1 MHKSIS
7 NTEKK
12 FYANQVAITEYIYIL
27 GVCYI
32 SAIAEKYDGAF
43 GQRSRSSTSSPEIN
57 DESVC
62 CRICN
67 AIGFKFRWYRGKNW
81 ISFFMYHCIFSCI
94 PVLVIIKN
102 YYATCRSATM
112 LQVY

>member
-1 MHKSIS
+1 MLIKLLSQ
-7 NTEKK
+7 N
-12 FYANQVAITEYIYIL
+12 IYIL

-67 AIGFKFRWYRGKNW
+67 AVGFKFRWHRGKNW
-81 ISFFMYHCIFSCI
+81 ISVFIYRCIFYCI
-94 PVLVIIKN
+94 PVFVSIHN
-102 YYATCRSATM
+102 YYANFRSATM

>member
-67 AIGFKFRWYRGKNW
+67 AIGFKFRWHRGKN
-81 ISFFMYHCIFSCI
+81 
-94 PVLVIIKN
+94 
-102 YYATCRSATM
+102 
-112 LQVY
+112 